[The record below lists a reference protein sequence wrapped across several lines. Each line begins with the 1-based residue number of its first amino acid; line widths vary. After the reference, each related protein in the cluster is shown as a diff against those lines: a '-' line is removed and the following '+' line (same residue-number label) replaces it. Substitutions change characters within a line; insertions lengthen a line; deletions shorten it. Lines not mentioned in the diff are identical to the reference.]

1 MKIDLWV
8 NNPREVQAGQTTA
21 MVAAAAV
28 RRGHTV
34 HVAGVADLFVD
45 VDDGVGAAGVMLPA
59 EARTATQVAEALRV
73 GPLVD
78 VDVSGFDA
86 VLVRTSPGRDPR
98 AWAHQT
104 ALVIGELLVH
114 QGVDVV
120 NRPGGLARAGGKLY
134 QAWLPRHLRP
144 ETLVAADAARLVRHV
159 RQRGQT
165 MVLKPAVGTR
175 GRDVFKLTP
184 DDANASAIAETLV
197 RDNYAMAQAYLPE
210 ADKGD
215 TRVLLLDGRLLEV
228 DGAVAAVRRVPQAGE
243 FRSNVHTGADVAP
256 APLRPIMREAAVAL
270 GERLRADGLWLVGM
284 DLIGDRLVELNVF
297 STGGLR
303 DAERFTGV
311 DFSAHIIENLERR
324 YADGRS

>member
-8 NNPREVQAGQTTA
+8 NHPREVQAGQTTA
-21 MVAAAAV
+21 MLAAAAV

-45 VDDGVGAAGVMLPA
+45 VDDRVGAAGVVLPP
-59 EARTATQVAEALRV
+59 EARTAVGVAEALRH
-73 GPLVD
+73 GALVD
-78 VDVSGFDA
+78 VEVSGFDA
-86 VLVRTSPGRDPR
+86 VLVRTSPGRDAR

-120 NRPGGLARAGGKLY
+120 NRPSGLARAGGKLY

-144 ETLVAADAARLVRHV
+144 ETLVAADAARLVRHL
-159 RQRGQT
+159 RQGSET

-175 GRDVFKLTP
+175 GRDVFRVTP
-184 DDANASAIAETLV
+184 DDANASVIAEALV

-210 ADKGD
+210 ADAGD
-215 TRVLLLDGRLLEV
+215 TRVLLLDGRLIEI

-256 APLRPIMREAAVAL
+256 APLTPVMREAAAAL

-303 DAERFTGV
+303 DAERFTGC
-311 DFSAHIIENLERR
+311 DFSSHIIENLERR
-324 YADGRS
+324 HAHGRP